1 MVRSRFAPASDPQD
15 RIACPLCGRTCDHV
29 IATKEDVEIEIGL
42 RRRFFLS
49 RLEGTID
56 SWDLRDL
63 TEMTTSDPAP
73 VYGCG
78 VCEVLVRE
86 DGARTPARFALD
98 EYNRRMLQELHDLHV
113 GTVLA
118 KTSIRDL
125 LPHGSRVLEIGSYV
139 GGFLE
144 AARQWGWKATGIDIG
159 RDTAGFTAERGYD
172 VTTERFER
180 REFDESFDGVF
191 IWNCFEQMT
200 NPQEVLARVRSIARE
215 RAPLV
220 IFVPDGAVYREA
232 ERAFS
237 EGEPRDGRARS
248 CSSSHTTIS
257 SVFPTI
263 SVTTRSRSRGSWPR
277 ADSPCIQPRTFRP
290 SVHFATG

>member
-1 MVRSRFAPASDPQD
+1 MYAFAMDRSKSAAAPD
-15 RIACPLCGRTCDHV
+15 CPLCGQPCRDV
-29 IATKEDVEIEIGL
+29 LAGEEDVAAEIAL
-42 RRRFFLS
+42 RREFFLS
-49 RLEGTID
+49 RLEGEVD
-56 SWDLRDL
+56 PRDLRDL
-63 TEMTTSDPAP
+63 TEMTTNEGEP
-73 VYGCG
+73 VYECAG
-78 VCEVLVRE
+78 CEVLVRG
-86 DGARTPARFALD
+86 DDVRTPVRFARD
-98 EYNRRMLQELHDLHV
+98 EYDERSLADLHALHV
-113 GTVLA
+113 ATFTA
-118 KTSIRDL
+118 KSAIRDL
-125 LPHGSRVLEIGSYV
+125 LPRGSRVLEIGSYV

-144 AARQWGWKATGIDIG
+144 AARRWGWSATGIDIG
-159 RDTAGFTAERGYD
+159 RDTAAFTAAKGYD

-180 REFDESFDGVF
+180 CEFDEPFDGVF

-290 SVHFATG
+290 SVRFATG